1 MRHRFFMED
10 DLIKVGWGN
19 ESNLEEWDTIL
30 VWVLRKLDMSESRLH
45 ILMDFSELY
54 HISEE
59 VFQPQLAARLADHP
73 KAGYLLL
80 VSVNPVFVHFVNQ
93 HWITQSAEAVGM
105 RAFLDS
111 TDALSW
117 LRGSFL

>member
-19 ESNLEEWDTIL
+19 EGSLEEWDTIL
-30 VWVLRKLDMSESRLH
+30 VWVLRKLDLSEERLH
-45 ILMDFSELY
+45 LLLDFSELY

-59 VFQPQLAARLADHP
+59 VFQPQLAQRLAAHP
-73 KAGYLLL
+73 QAGQLLL
-80 VSVNPVFVHFVNQ
+80 VSPNPVFVHFVNQ
-93 HWITQSAEAVGM
+93 HWITQAEDGIGL
-105 RAFLDS
+105 RAFLDT

-117 LRGSFL
+117 LRGRFL